1 MCAGTHP
8 FTDWQSQLIS
18 PKERYLELVER
29 MQWMARRMQIF
40 GVHVHVG
47 VRAPEKAIPIVN
59 ALCQYIPHFLALSSS
74 SPFWVGCDTGLASSR
89 TKIFEGMPTAGLPYQ
104 LADWAQFEEY
114 METLI
119 STKSIESVREVWW
132 DVRPHP
138 DFGTVEL
145 RICDGLPTL
154 DEIGAVAALAQC
166 LVEQF
171 DTQLDRG
178 YTLPTPASWVLR
190 ENKWRASRYGLDA
203 DIVVDEKGTVRPVR
217 QAIVDLVEELRPTAK
232 RLDCEAE
239 LADVLRVLDVGAS
252 YQRQRAVA
260 AAHDGKLRAGR
271 RQPAGRDAGRAAR
284 DRPRRPAH
292 RAGARSGRLR
302 RGACGVTAVVGE
314 LGAAVDDWVEA
325 HEAEL
330 IAARRHLHAHPELA
344 YAEVETTAWLEQRLR
359 EAGLSPHRLPRGTG
373 LVVEVGDGPGPTSSC
388 AGTSTRSRCPTSRTS
403 RTPRPA
409 RGWPTPAG
417 TTSTPPS
424 SSAWPWRWPRSAA
437 CPAGCAA
444 SSSPPRRPC
453 PEVPP
458 RWSPRARS
466 TAPAAPSPCTATPRC
481 RWAASACA
489 PAPSPPPATASTSR

>member
-1 MCAGTHP
+1 MEIPFRSSERASLGVEWELQLVDRDTRELSPGAIEILEQLRPEGAEEHPKAKHELLQSTVEIITGICTTVAEAKADLAGTLAEVVAAADERNLALMCAGTHP
-8 FTDWQSQLIS
+8 FTDWQTQLIS
-18 PKERYLELVER
+18 PKERYLQLVER

-104 LADWAQFEEY
+104 LEGWTEFEEY

-119 STKSIESVREVWW
+119 STGSIDSVREVWW

-260 AAHDGKLRAGR
+260 AAHDGKLEPVVDSLLAELRDGL
-271 RQPAGRDAGRAAR
+271 PAEGPVG
-284 DRPRRPAH
+284 RPAEP
-292 RAGARSGRLR
+292 A
-302 RGACGVTAVVGE
+302 
-314 LGAAVDDWVEA
+314 
-325 HEAEL
+325 
-330 IAARRHLHAHPELA
+330 P
-344 YAEVETTAWLEQRLR
+344 
-359 EAGLSPHRLPRGTG
+359 
-373 LVVEVGDGPGPTSSC
+373 GPGDC
-388 AGTSTRSRCPTSRTS
+388 AG
-403 RTPRPA
+403 
-409 RGWPTPAG
+409 GH
-417 TTSTPPS
+417 
-424 SSAWPWRWPRSAA
+424 AA
-437 CPAGCAA
+437 
-444 SSSPPRRPC
+444 
-453 PEVPP
+453 
-458 RWSPRARS
+458 
-466 TAPAAPSPCTATPRC
+466 
-481 RWAASACA
+481 
-489 PAPSPPPATASTSR
+489 